1 MFHRSSPQHR
11 DGFIRATLVGTVVAI
26 SLLGSTMIVSA
37 SIISP
42 GQANAETTIKAP
54 SPTIKAPSPQ
64 PAPPHAGPSRPS
76 PGRQIVPAFITSEC
90 NDANTVTA
98 YVETTLGTSIY
109 CFAGSGTLVNID
121 LPGVTRIR
129 TSEQTDGIITYNY
142 NGSQCESDGEG
153 YGEDVL
159 YLDPA
164 LDIPF
169 PNGMRLC
176 SVELT

>member
-42 GQANAETTIKAP
+42 GQANAET
-54 SPTIKAPSPQ
+54 TIKAPSPQ